1 MTEAGEWGRGVR
13 AKAPSWERALS
24 VQGIAWG
31 TVRLGD
37 LSGERVENT
46 VSFRWSNIC
55 GLGNGSKGVSKHDLS
70 F

>member
-13 AKAPSWERALS
+13 AKAPSWECALS

-46 VSFRWSNIC
+46 VSFR
-55 GLGNGSKGVSKHDLS
+55 
-70 F
+70 